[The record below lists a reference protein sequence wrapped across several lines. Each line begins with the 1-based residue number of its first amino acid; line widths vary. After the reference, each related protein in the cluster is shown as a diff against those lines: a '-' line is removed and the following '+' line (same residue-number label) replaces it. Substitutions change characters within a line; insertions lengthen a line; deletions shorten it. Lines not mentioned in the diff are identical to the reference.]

1 MHIDS
6 RVSKL
11 HEGPRLATESSCSIN
26 FWEFL
31 FSWHR
36 VWMWDGIN
44 DSQETKHDL
53 AWIADRMS
61 SNSLIWTTD
70 GSHNRKK
77 AANLCGVG
85 WIIFYTKTGLQLMG
99 NFWERL
105 QAASSYRAEMLGLCA
120 LHLLVRAVAEF
131 YQIQGWQATLCCD
144 NKQALE
150 VSSYKQGW
158 IRPSAKCADIRR
170 NIRSTKQTF
179 QGTFR

>member
-11 HEGPRLATESSCSIN
+11 HEGLRLAIESSCLIN

-31 FSWHR
+31 FSWGG

-44 DSQETKHDL
+44 DSQETKRNL
-53 AWIADRMS
+53 AWIADGMR

-70 GSHNRKK
+70 GSHNSKK

-85 WIIFYTKTGLQLMG
+85 WVIVCTKAGLRPTGI
-99 NFWERL
+99 FWERL
-105 QAASSYRAEMLGLCA
+105 QAASSYRAEMLNLCA
-120 LHLLVRAVAEF
+120 LCLLARAVAEF

-144 NKQALE
+144 NK
-150 VSSYKQGW
+150 
-158 IRPSAKCADIRR
+158 
-170 NIRSTKQTF
+170 
-179 QGTFR
+179 